1 MTKELFY
8 DDVMLRECQAMVTD
22 CVELKKGYGI
32 VLDQTVFFP
41 EGGGQLSDVGVLAL
55 AAREVAVT
63 HVRTKDGVIYHET
76 AEPIAPG
83 TPVAARLDWQTR
95 MDHMQQHAGEHLLS
109 YAFWQMY
116 GADNVGFHMQPDMVA
131 IDLSHEVTDEEATRA
146 ETFANAQVMEDRPIT
161 ARYLP
166 HTEAAR
172 LTTRKFNDKI
182 EGMLRIVT
190 IDGSDVCTCCGTH
203 PPTTGMIGPVKIFK
217 TEKHKEGTRVYFLC
231 GRLAVAEI
239 ARRMSALATAARSL
253 SIKDED
259 VAEGVARLAEEN
271 KNLRE
276 ELHTAQTELIN
287 IRAAELIEGAKPCL
301 DDYIDIRVIDD
312 SLTPHTARALAQ
324 RLAEEPAAAILVAY
338 TTNARLN
345 YIVARGT
352 HSGPS
357 AKERIA
363 AINKALDG
371 KGGGKETLAQGSAPL
386 VADWQEKIKSL

>member
-8 DDVMLRECQAMVTD
+8 DDVMLRECQAVVTD

-41 EGGGQLSDVGVLAL
+41 EGGGQLSDVGSLVAGE
-55 AAREVAVT
+55 RRVAVT
-63 HVRTKDGVIYHET
+63 HVRTKDGIIYHET
-76 AEPIAPG
+76 AEPIAPD
-83 TPVAARLDWQTR
+83 TQVTAVLDWQTR

-131 IDLSHEVTDEEATRA
+131 IDLSREVTDAEAARA
-146 ETFANAQVMEDRPIT
+146 EEFANAQIMEDRPIT

-166 HTEAAR
+166 HTEAAH

-182 EGMLRIVT
+182 AGMLRIVT
-190 IDGSDVCTCCGTH
+190 IEGSDVCTCCGTH

-239 ARRMSALATAARSL
+239 ARRMSALAIAARSL

-259 VAEGVARLAEEN
+259 IADGVARLADEN
-271 KNLRE
+271 KTLRE
-276 ELHTAQTELIN
+276 ELHAAQTELIN
-287 IRAAELIEGAKPCL
+287 IRAARLIAGAAPNAAGDLELTVL
-301 DDYIDIRVIDD
+301 DDTLD
-312 SLTPHTARALAQ
+312 PATARALAQ
-324 RLAEEPAAAILVAY
+324 RLAEEPHASILVAY
-338 TTNARLN
+338 THNDRLN
-345 YIVARGT
+345 YITARGT
-352 HSGPS
+352 KSGLS
-357 AKERIA
+357 ARERLA
-363 AINKALDG
+363 AINKALNG
-371 KGGGKETLAQGSAPL
+371 KGGGKENLAQGSAPL
-386 VADWQEKIKSL
+386 VDGWQEKIKSL